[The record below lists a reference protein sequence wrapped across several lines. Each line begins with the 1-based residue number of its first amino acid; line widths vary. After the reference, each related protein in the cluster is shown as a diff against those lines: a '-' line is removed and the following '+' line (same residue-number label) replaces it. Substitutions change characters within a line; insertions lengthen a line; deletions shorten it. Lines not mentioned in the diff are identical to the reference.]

1 MKKVIAVLLAALPM
15 SVWAGEDLSALLKA
29 KTQAFSDA
37 GQEGKGAVMG
47 AMLADDVVFVNEG
60 GDIATKKDI
69 VESAGPAQPGIE
81 RHIEVTDWSLTPHG
95 STAVAKFVDVLTQK
109 IGAQTVQYKFLSTE
123 VWQKKK
129 GQWLMISSQTL
140 ALQQDPPAI
149 ALPDAV
155 LDQYVGD
162 YRMSDKFLYRIAR
175 DGDHLTGSMNG
186 GTPVELRAEMRDLL
200 FTPGQPR
207 VRRLFQ
213 RDAEGRI
220 TGFISRREGRDTVL
234 TREKLS

>member
-1 MKKVIAVLLAALPM
+1 MKKTIAALLTLLPM

-29 KTQAFSDA
+29 KTQEFSDA
-37 GQEGKGAVMG
+37 GQEGKGAVME
-47 AMLADDVVFVNEG
+47 ALLDDQVVFVNEG
-60 GDIATKKDI
+60 GDIATKQDI
-69 VESAGPAQPGIE
+69 VSSASPPQPGVE

-95 STAVAKFVDVLTQK
+95 ATAVAKFVDVLTQK
-109 IGAQTVQYKFLSTE
+109 IGAQTVQYSFLSTE

-129 GQWLMISSQTL
+129 GRWLMISSQTL
-140 ALQQDPPAI
+140 ALQQDPA
-149 ALPDAV
+149 AVTLPETV

-162 YRMSDKFLYRIAR
+162 YKMSDTLTYHIAR

-186 GTPVELRAEMRDLL
+186 GAPVVLAAEIQDVL

-213 RDAEGRI
+213 RDAGGTI
-220 TGFISRREGRDTVL
+220 TGFLSRREGRDMLL
-234 TREKLS
+234 TKQKLS

>member
-1 MKKVIAVLLAALPM
+1 MTKLIAAFLTLLPM

-29 KTQAFSDA
+29 KTQEFSEA
-37 GQEGKGAVMG
+37 GQQGKGAVM
-47 AMLADDVVFVNEG
+47 AALLDDKVVFVNEG
-60 GDIATKKDI
+60 GDIATKQDI
-69 VESAGPAQPGIE
+69 VSSASPPQPGIE
-81 RHIEVTDWSLTPHG
+81 RHIEVTDWSLTPQG

-109 IGAQTVQYKFLSTE
+109 IGAQTIEYKFLSTE

-140 ALQQDPPAI
+140 AMQQDPPAI
-149 ALPDAV
+149 TLPAAA

-162 YRMSDKFLYRIAR
+162 YKMSDAFIYHIAR

-186 GTPVELRAEMRDLL
+186 GDPVEIKAELADVL

-207 VRRLFQ
+207 IRRIFQ
-213 RDAEGRI
+213 RDASGKI
-220 TGFISRREGRDTVL
+220 TGFVSRREGRDMVL
-234 TREKLS
+234 TRQGL